1 MYVSSGVVTI
11 FRTQNI
17 DSGFL
22 PLPAQNDENLA
33 NDQMIEQIVS
43 TRADFLAALMAVLS
57 ALLTAVGTKILDMVA
72 RGKEAK
78 MRGGADGWRQ
88 KWRQNFIELF
98 LWLHYRSAVCS
109 DVMNPPMQGTHR
121 CET

>member
-33 NDQMIEQIVS
+33 NAQMIE
-43 TRADFLAALMAVLS
+43 
-57 ALLTAVGTKILDMVA
+57 
-72 RGKEAK
+72 
-78 MRGGADGWRQ
+78 
-88 KWRQNFIELF
+88 
-98 LWLHYRSAVCS
+98 
-109 DVMNPPMQGTHR
+109 
-121 CET
+121 